1 MIALSDDLV
10 VLPTS
15 LIVSPSTH
23 MKEVDELP
31 GLGA

>member
-1 MIALSDDLV
+1 MIATSDDVV

-23 MKEVDELP
+23 MNEVD
-31 GLGA
+31 AT

>member
-1 MIALSDDLV
+1 MIAMTDDLV

-23 MKEVDELP
+23 MKDVETT
-31 GLGA
+31 

>member
-15 LIVSPSTH
+15 LSVSPSTH
-23 MKEVDELP
+23 MKEVD
-31 GLGA
+31 GT

>member
-1 MIALSDDLV
+1 MIAMSDDVV

-23 MKEVDELP
+23 MKEV
-31 GLGA
+31 GAT

>member
-1 MIALSDDLV
+1 MIAMTDDLV

-15 LIVSPSTH
+15 LIVSTSTH
-23 MKEVDELP
+23 MKDVDELP

>member
-1 MIALSDDLV
+1 MIAMSDDVV

-23 MKEVDELP
+23 MKEVH
-31 GLGA
+31 AT

>member
-1 MIALSDDLV
+1 MIAMFDDLV

-23 MKEVDELP
+23 MKDVD
-31 GLGA
+31 AT